1 MRTRGGAR
9 VRGGALSFGL
19 NVQSASSRSSRVGFA
34 GSVPAEQLRAKLN
47 ADILRFF
54 ADYVDADSIEQQD

>member
-1 MRTRGGAR
+1 MDFSDSPH
-9 VRGGALSFGL
+9 LSSF
-19 NVQSASSRSSRVGFA
+19 AKRVGFA

-54 ADYVDADSIEQQD
+54 ADHVDADSIEQQD

>member
-1 MRTRGGAR
+1 MDFSDSPHLSSFAR
-9 VRGGALSFGL
+9 
-19 NVQSASSRSSRVGFA
+19 RVGFA

-54 ADYVDADSIEQQD
+54 ADYVDADSIEQRD